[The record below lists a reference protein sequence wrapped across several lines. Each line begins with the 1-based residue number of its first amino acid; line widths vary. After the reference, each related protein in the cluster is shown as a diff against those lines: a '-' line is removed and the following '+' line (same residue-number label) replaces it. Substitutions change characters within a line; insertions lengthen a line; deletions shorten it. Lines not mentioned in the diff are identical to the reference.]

1 MIKCNI
7 IFILIV
13 HFVLIYYG
21 QMRGKKKTKTKL
33 CPELLCYFVII
44 KEVIVGMIQSA
55 KFQALDKIGYS
66 LLIKI

>member
-1 MIKCNI
+1 
-7 IFILIV
+7 
-13 HFVLIYYG
+13 
-21 QMRGKKKTKTKL
+21 MRGKKKTKTKL